1 MHKSSLR
8 KRQTRKSYGG
18 GIQNDLKQQED
29 VLKKLQAN
37 LKWKNVRQ
45 FTHNQRAALPQ
56 KVANQQKIVN
66 QLRTNA
72 ASATQQS
79 GILETLTNK
88 VNDVVNVIK
97 NNVSK
102 ANHAIQSTP
111 NATITE
117 SVNAAKQANV
127 AANVALKQTQ
137 NLKKLANNAAQI
149 AQNLRTLQG
158 GSRRKRRN
166 TYRK

>member
-1 MHKSSLR
+1 MNSAIFR
-8 KRQTRKSYGG
+8 RNTRKSYGG
-18 GIQNDLKQQED
+18 SIHHDLKAQEN

-66 QLRTNA
+66 ELRQQA
-72 ASATQQS
+72 ATATQNS
-79 GILETLTNK
+79 GILSTITQK
-88 VNDVVNVIK
+88 VNDVVNTIK
-97 NNVSK
+97 NNVTK
-102 ANHAIQSTP
+102 ANNAIQSAETV
-111 NATITE
+111 TE
-117 SVNAAKQANV
+117 SVNAAKQANI
-127 AANVALKQTQ
+127 AANAALKQSQ
-137 NLKKLANNAAQI
+137 NLKKLANNAEQI
-149 AQNLRTLQG
+149 AKNLRELKG